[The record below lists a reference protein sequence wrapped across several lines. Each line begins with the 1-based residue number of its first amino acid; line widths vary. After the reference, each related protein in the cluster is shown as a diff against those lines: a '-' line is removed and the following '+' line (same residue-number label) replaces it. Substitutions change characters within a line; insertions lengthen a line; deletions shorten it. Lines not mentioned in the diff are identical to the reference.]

1 MNEMIT
7 WEKRLADP
15 LAVILAVLRSDWQ
28 VPGIMAAL
36 ADPRLRDKNP
46 AGVVRAAV
54 KLASNPKV
62 RTPAV
67 LAMDGEHW
75 MAVVAEAWI
84 KRRRFMSFMS
94 SLLFDLNSGSDLLNV
109 SGRPAAPTTSF
120 PRQRESS
127 FSRASSPLPGTGFPP
142 SRE

>member
-28 VPGIMAAL
+28 IPGIMAAL

-46 AGVVRAAV
+46 AEVVRAAV
-54 KLASNPKV
+54 KLASNPRV

-75 MAVVAEAWI
+75 RDYGEVRTLPQPVHQDPLLVPDADPDDPDAFAKALREGRLRRQSMKVTDGPAKARAALVEART
-84 KRRRFMSFMS
+84 KELS
-94 SLLFDLNSGSDLLNV
+94 
-109 SGRPAAPTTSF
+109 
-120 PRQRESS
+120 
-127 FSRASSPLPGTGFPP
+127 
-142 SRE
+142 